1 MASRSSTTPPFPKP
15 KPPPG
20 PPPPWLWPYWKRRP
34 SSPPSS
40 RPSST
45 QTAPVAEETEKK
57 SAYNF
62 DPFDP
67 FDEPDAAAPDRVR
80 EALDQAPWPDTES
93 RSEASASE
101 SERNIVV
108 KVLTLQ
114 QTDSESEVGAGSSS
128 SSSSKKVVRLLKAQD
143 AATQTDSA
151 DLVRSPWWRPP
162 RPPPQRSLLKSKR
175 GDRPGPGQRAPIDL
189 EERPP
194 VVVKHTVT
202 NYKFA
207 CELYGVPDTIFCEG
221 GCERRVKKARGGLMP
236 STFSEFCQKRS
247 TQMLSTFVCNSCAEA
262 YADKLL
268 SFSRSR
274 AELWEQQKDL
284 LLGRR

>member
-1 MASRSSTTPPFPKP
+1 M
-15 KPPPG
+15 
-20 PPPPWLWPYWKRRP
+20 
-34 SSPPSS
+34 
-40 RPSST
+40 
-45 QTAPVAEETEKK
+45 
-57 SAYNF
+57 
-62 DPFDP
+62 
-67 FDEPDAAAPDRVR
+67 
-80 EALDQAPWPDTES
+80 DQAPWPDTES

-101 SERNIVV
+101 SEANIVV

-114 QTDSESEVGAGSSS
+114 QTDSESEVGAE
-128 SSSSKKVVRLLKAQD
+128 SKNQKVARLLKAQD

-162 RPPPQRSLLKSKR
+162 RPHPQRSLLKSKR

-194 VVVKHTVT
+194 VVVKQLVT

-274 AELWEQQKDL
+274 PELWEQQKSM
-284 LLGRR
+284 LLGR